1 MRFNLVK
8 QDFARAGN
16 NNILMLNKAPAKIAK
31 IDCYRE
37 DRCPTDSEPESG
49 CRTGLP
55 VKNQLANSMPNDSAE
70 NMLQVNISK

>member
-8 QDFARAGN
+8 REFSRAGN
-16 NNILMLNKAPAKIAK
+16 NNISMLNKAPAKIAK
-31 IDCYRE
+31 IDCIRE
-37 DRCPTDSEPESG
+37 DRCPTDSEPEPG

-55 VKNQLANSMPNDSAE
+55 VKNQLAHSMPNDRAE